1 MLPILLLLLIHAMPV
16 EGVIPARVY
25 VAMFARIAGLLLGNN
40 MKEVYWLL
48 VTGVAYSGHLRRLL
62 VNVVCSICFIIFFFF
77 SDPRIMKVLLGL
89 LGYSCKIHRKRSKSS
104 INRLSFTESDEH
116 KFERSIS
123 NEDTFSS
130 LQNNTDNANKAI
142 SSDTEPSTSTSSF
155 VQNEESAESGEK
167 LQNSSN
173 QDKPEDELAD
183 QVEGKL

>member
-1 MLPILLLLLIHAMPV
+1 
-16 EGVIPARVY
+16 
-25 VAMFARIAGLLLGNN
+25 
-40 MKEVYWLL
+40 
-48 VTGVAYSGHLRRLL
+48 
-62 VNVVCSICFIIFFFF
+62 
-77 SDPRIMKVLLGL
+77 MKVLLGL

-142 SSDTEPSTSTSSF
+142 SSDAEPSTSTSSF

-167 LQNSSN
+167 LRNSSN